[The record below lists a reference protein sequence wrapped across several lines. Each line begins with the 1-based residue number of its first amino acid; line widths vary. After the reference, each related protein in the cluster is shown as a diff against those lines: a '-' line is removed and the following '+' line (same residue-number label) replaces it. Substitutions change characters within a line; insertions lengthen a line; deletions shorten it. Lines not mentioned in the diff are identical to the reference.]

1 MVPRVFSKHRRRR
14 KIAIEIRRVDGVEEC
29 IVRVLDPATKADR
42 IAAKKRAKEK
52 LKKLAGQ
59 SVPVVVDDEDDEASV
74 GSMSTADGVPVEFR
88 DSGTPSYDESGWV
101 AKYRFPVRTLSIKG
115 TQKTGVFVQID
126 LGKRKQI
133 RELIFDSVQESESF
147 QTVIRRELEKEK
159 SRAKAKVAAA
169 VGDDASVNSDEKVT
183 FLIEI
188 VSAWDI
194 PAGDFFSS
202 DPFVVCRLNQR
213 EVHRTKYISKT

>member
-1 MVPRVFSKHRRRR
+1 MFNKHRRRR
-14 KIAIEIRRVDGVEEC
+14 KIAIEIHRVDGVEEC
-29 IVRVLDPATKADR
+29 IVRVLDPASKADR

-52 LKKLAGQ
+52 LKKLGE
-59 SVPVVVDDEDDEASV
+59 SVPVVDDEDDEGSV

-88 DSGTPSYDESGWV
+88 DTGSPSYDEKGWV

-133 RELIFDSVQESESF
+133 RELIFDSVQESEGF
-147 QTVIRRELEKEK
+147 QTVIRRELEKES

-169 VGDDASVNSDEKVT
+169 VGDDASVKSDEEVT

-202 DPFVVCRLNQR
+202 DPFVICRLNQR
-213 EVHRTKYISKT
+213 EVHRTKYIPKT

>member
-1 MVPRVFSKHRRRR
+1 MIPRVFNKHRRRR
-14 KIAIEIRRVDGVEEC
+14 KIAIEVHRIEGVEEC
-29 IVRVLDPATKADR
+29 IVRVLDPASKDDR
-42 IAAKKRAKEK
+42 IAIRKRAKERHK
-52 LKKLAGQ
+52 QLGHLVP
-59 SVPVVVDDEDDEASV
+59 SVDEEDDEASV
-74 GSMSTADGVPVEFR
+74 GSMSTAEGVPIEFR
-88 DSGTPSYDESGWV
+88 DSGSPSYDEKGWV

-126 LGKRKQI
+126 LGKRKQV
-133 RELIFDSVQESESF
+133 RELIFDSIQESEMF
-147 QTVIRRELEKEK
+147 QTVVRRELEKES

-169 VGDDASVNSDEKVT
+169 VGDDASVKSDEDIT

-202 DPFVVCRLNQR
+202 DPFVICRLNQR